1 LFQLH
6 CTREIKVM
14 AGLKTAL
21 GLALGIS
28 AAALLAACDN
38 GPTAV
43 RAKSS
48 ADAGSSASPSSSGG
62 SDYRSSY
69 ASRSDSRSDGAP
81 AVDHRKDD
89 VKLVEGKPEWSP
101 SRRFSAEENA
111 QRAFERNGEAFG
123 TRSIDQFIKKAHA
136 FVDHPPAGTQT
147 LTRANGDTLF
157 YDPRGNVF
165 AVASKAGA
173 PRAMFK
179 PDDGAAYWEKQ
190 KDRESHSKYARR
202 SRGSQDDA
210 T

>member
-1 LFQLH
+1 
-6 CTREIKVM
+6 M

-43 RAKSS
+43 RSKAS
-48 ADAGSSASPSSSGG
+48 ADAGTSGGASASGG

-69 ASRSDSRSDGAP
+69 ASRGGGGSDAGP

-89 VKLVEGKPEWSP
+89 VKLVEGKPMWSP
-101 SRRFSAEENA
+101 SRRFSADENA

-123 TRSIDQFIKKAHA
+123 ARSIDQFIKKAHA

-157 YDPRGNVF
+157 YDPKGNVF

-173 PRAMFK
+173 PRTMFK

-190 KDRESHSKYARR
+190 KDRESKAQSSRSARR
-202 SRGSQDDA
+202 SSSRNGDDA
-210 T
+210 A